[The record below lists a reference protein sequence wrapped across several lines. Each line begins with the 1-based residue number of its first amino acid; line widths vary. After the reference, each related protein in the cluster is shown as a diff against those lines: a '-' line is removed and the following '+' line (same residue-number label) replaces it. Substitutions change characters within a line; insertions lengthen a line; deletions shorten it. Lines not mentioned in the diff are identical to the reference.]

1 MGKKKVILILFFA
14 VLLCAGGLIVFI
26 LHRPKWKPSNFQ
38 PEPELLEL
46 PGKESLKLSER
57 FSIEDIH
64 YADGIVK
71 VKFSNASE
79 DRAYLYIEAKGLEVW
94 QEGGWKELYYV
105 RWSEDIY
112 REDNHPVYTE
122 GLKYYQYGVEPDWL
136 WIEYGRDDDSISDL
150 ISRNEAIT
158 FIIKT
163 AKERYGILEKGEY
176 RVFYIVSDK
185 EKAVEIAYQTFSV
198 E

>member
-1 MGKKKVILILFFA
+1 MGKKKVILILVFV

-26 LHRPKWKPSNFQ
+26 LHRQKWKP
-38 PEPELLEL
+38 PKPPELLEL
-46 PGKESLKLSER
+46 PEKESLMLSEQ

-64 YADGIVK
+64 YVDGIVK

-79 DRAYLYIEAKGLEVW
+79 DEYDYYFIEAKGLEVW

-105 RWSEDIY
+105 RWNEDIY
-112 REDNHPVYTE
+112 RMIDDYTDE
-122 GLKYYQYGVEPDWL
+122 CTQGCQYGVGPDWQWL
-136 WIEYGRDDDSISDL
+136 KYGYEDDSKVNLLRKDSSD
-150 ISRNEAIT
+150 I

-163 AKERYGILEKGEY
+163 AKEKYGTLEKGEY
-176 RVFYIVSDK
+176 RVFYIVSDE

>member
-1 MGKKKVILILFFA
+1 MGKKKVILILVFV

-26 LHRPKWKPSNFQ
+26 LHRQKWKP
-38 PEPELLEL
+38 PKPPELLEL
-46 PGKESLKLSER
+46 PEKESLALSEQ

-79 DRAYLYIEAKGLEVW
+79 DAYDYYFIEAKGLEVW

-105 RWSEDIY
+105 RWNEDIY
-112 REDNHPVYTE
+112 RMEDNYSEYTQ
-122 GLKYYQYGVEPDWL
+122 GCQYGVEPDWQ
-136 WIEYGRDDDSISDL
+136 WIKFGNDDDSISNL
-150 ISRNEAIT
+150 ITRNEADT

-163 AKERYGILEKGEY
+163 AKEKYGILEKGEY